1 MKPPATVADIKAYR
15 EQTGASMHEAVRFFR
30 KIRLLKAVDDAET
43 VEDLKEILHE
53 IINVA

>member
-30 KIRLLKAVDDAET
+30 KIRLLKAVDDAEA

-53 IINVA
+53 IINGA